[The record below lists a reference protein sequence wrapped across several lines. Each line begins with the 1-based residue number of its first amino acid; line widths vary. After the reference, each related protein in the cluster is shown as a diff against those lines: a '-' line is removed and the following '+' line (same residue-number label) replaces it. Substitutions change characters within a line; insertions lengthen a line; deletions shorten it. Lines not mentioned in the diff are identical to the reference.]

1 MSLYLPDGYF
11 FQDHLVFG
19 DPGKGCVLAKGYAVD
34 FPDLTASDE
43 AAFISLETDI
53 RLMLGSLRADER
65 LSLNFYTSS
74 DAFSGPLDRY
84 ETDTGKSKVEI
95 CNKVRGELVRRFRG
109 RMVAQTLIQSNARL
123 YLSSKLPAFVKEGG
137 RKVRAFDDVFKVVAR
152 TFEQRQQ
159 FFDLLLRSYGGSVE
173 PLGDMENYRELLG
186 LWSPGQARM
195 WNSNQKD
202 LDWLRT
208 IESLCRFS
216 DIAPRHAPE
225 CGFYLDGQ
233 VVGVMVF
240 KTMPRSTWAKTMDP
254 FLSLTIPGLRVV
266 LNMEPLEMESEIR
279 HEEERFGKLMS
290 NVDPKSPNLQ
300 SEVGLDKHR
309 ERMRRLLSNQTL
321 PFRAQI
327 IIIAHDRTRDGLDIK
342 MEALRAAI
350 GKTGAEAHQP
360 LVATAALSFF
370 NCATPGFGAWVRYQ
384 DYRHKIDDLNLA
396 NMWAAGSTPRADLES
411 ADWISDGDR
420 NNLMG
425 GKLFAGAQSFHMFC
439 AATTGA
445 GKSVL
450 LQTVML
456 QTAHGFKFIAVID
469 DGFSWQSTCNKL
481 DPSCRPIIVRSNG
494 GLTFNPFDTRRLP
507 LASQHLASATA
518 LCHLL
523 AGQHSDS
530 DKDKLRAAILSDTI
544 QEVYGVAYRRWRNAE
559 PSGHYQLCIEAKRIL
574 EFQRRQDLETFL
586 EAFLEYK
593 AQPEAWSFPVNE
605 AEALAL
611 DRNPATEYVVQNL
624 AFAYWT
630 PEMFPTL
637 SDLQDEL
644 HAGSLAKGPH
654 TEICAM
660 LASLLKPWLRDGRY
674 GSIIDGASNVDFGSA
689 QIDESS
695 PLKVVHFELGELG
708 ESEAELR
715 AVAGFLITNELRNHI
730 QAMPR
735 RLRKQVVIEEMVSFL
750 KVPNAEQIV
759 TDYYQKMRKYSC
771 QVTSV
776 FQNYSTLLEASP
788 KVAKAIVSNSSAMLL
803 LRNHN
808 RNDLDE
814 LGRFMPRPLPEVI
827 KDQITRFPK
836 PAELEGN
843 KAYAGFVYVRLDQE
857 EPKYTVGR
865 NYISREVEKITLSSG
880 SDFDRKRRELRNAKN
895 HRGKGTHTNGDT
907 PVNRVRSVERD
918 LAGDLADSDG
928 SDGDFSQQELGQER
942 KT

>member
-11 FQDHLVFG
+11 FEDHLVFG
-19 DPGKGCVLAKGYAVD
+19 DPGKGCVLARGYAVD
-34 FPDLTASDE
+34 FPDLRSSDDD
-43 AAFISLETDI
+43 AFASLETDI
-53 RLMLGSLRADER
+53 RLMLGSLKADER
-65 LSLNFYTSS
+65 LQLDVYTSS
-74 DAFSGPLDRY
+74 EFSAPLDRFEG
-84 ETDTGKSKVEI
+84 ETAKSKVEI
-95 CNKVRGELVRRFRG
+95 CSKVRGELVNRFRS
-109 RMVAQTLIQSNARL
+109 RMASQTLIQTNARL
-123 YLSSKLPAFVKEGG
+123 YLSSKLPAFVKESG
-137 RKVRAFDDVFKVVAR
+137 RKIRAFDDVFKVIR
-152 TFEQRQQ
+152 RSFEQRQQ
-159 FFDLLLRSYGGSVE
+159 FFDLLLRPYGGSVE
-173 PLGDMENYRELLG
+173 ALGDMDNYRELLKF
-186 LWSPGQARM
+186 WSPGQARV
-195 WNSNQKD
+195 WNPRAGD
-202 LDWLRT
+202 IDWLRT
-208 IESLCRFS
+208 MESLCRFS
-216 DIAPRHAPE
+216 DSAPRHPPE

-240 KTMPRSTWAKTMDP
+240 KTMPRSTWAKTMEP
-254 FLSLTIPGLRVV
+254 FFGLTIPSLRVV
-266 LNMEPLEMESEIR
+266 VNMEPLEMESEIR

-290 NVDPKSPNLQ
+290 NIDPKSPNLQ

-309 ERMRRLLSNQTL
+309 DRMRRLLSNQTL
-321 PFRAQI
+321 PFKTQI
-327 IIIAHDRTRDGLDIK
+327 IVIAHDRSRDGLDVK

-350 GKTGAEAHQP
+350 GKTGSEAHQP
-360 LVATAALSFF
+360 LVATAALAFF
-370 NCATPGFGAWVRYQ
+370 NCATPGFGPWVGYK

-396 NMWAAGSTPRADLES
+396 NMWTAGSTPRADLET
-411 ADWISDGDR
+411 ADWISDGDQ
-420 NNLMG
+420 NNLIG
-425 GKLFAGAQSFHMFC
+425 GKLFAGAQSLHMFC

-450 LQTVML
+450 LQTVAL
-456 QTAHGFKFIAVID
+456 QTAHRFKFIAVID
-469 DGFSWQSTCNKL
+469 DGLSWMATCSKL

-494 GLTFNPFDTRRLP
+494 GQTFNPFDTRKLP

-523 AGQHSDS
+523 VGQHSDS

-559 PSGHYQLCIEAKRIL
+559 PSAHYQLCIEAKRIL
-574 EFQRRQDLETFL
+574 ELQRRQGLETFL

-593 AQPEAWSFPVNE
+593 ADLEAWAIQVDE
-605 AEALAL
+605 AEALEL
-611 DRNPATEYVVQNL
+611 DRNPATKHIVQNL

-644 HAGSLAKGPH
+644 HAGSLAKGPY
-654 TEICAM
+654 TELCAM

-689 QIDESS
+689 QIDEAS
-695 PLKVVHFELGELG
+695 PLRVVHFELGELG

-715 AVAGFLITNELRNHI
+715 SVAGFLITNELRNHI

-735 RLRKQVVIEEMVSFL
+735 GIRKQVIIEEMVSFL

-788 KVAKAIVSNSSAMLL
+788 KVAKGIVSNSSAMLL

-808 RNDLDE
+808 RQDLHD
-814 LGRFMPRPLPEVI
+814 LSQYMPRPLPEVI

-836 PAELEGN
+836 PAELEGDQ
-843 KAYAGFVYVRLDQE
+843 AYAGFVYVRLDSE
-857 EPKYTVGR
+857 EPRYCVGR
-865 NYISREVEKITLSSG
+865 NYISREVEKITSSSG
-880 SDFDRKRRELRNAKN
+880 SDFDRKRRELRSAKA
-895 HRGKGTHTNGDT
+895 RETQAEVIGGNGQHSIC
-907 PVNRVRSVERD
+907 SVEQD
-918 LAGDLADSDG
+918 LAGALDDSDG
-928 SDGDFSQQELGQER
+928 AESRNSKRAGVIS
-942 KT
+942 